1 LSFSSTSQAHGWN
14 RAGQRICPCQLELSR
29 TVAPRGMIWTEYGSD
44 MTRFPFA
51 SALVTGASS
60 GIGAEMAKQLGEA
73 GVPTVLVARRGDRLQ
88 EIADRYDG
96 FSMIEADL
104 GTESG
109 VEAVMRVVNDSEITI
124 DLVVNNAGFGT
135 SGQFADLDP
144 LRLGDEIDLNV
155 KALTKI
161 SHAALVAMRERGRG
175 YLLNVSS
182 VASFQAAPGL
192 AVYAATKAYVTSL
205 TEALHE
211 EMRGTGVNVSALC
224 PGLTKT
230 EFQERSNTSDYEA
243 TFPNFAWTSVES
255 VASAGLDGVAK
266 NRTIIVP
273 GMLYRGLVATSGVV
287 PRSVARRLS
296 SMASTIRT

>member
-1 LSFSSTSQAHGWN
+1 M
-14 RAGQRICPCQLELSR
+14 RA
-29 TVAPRGMIWTEYGSD
+29 
-44 MTRFPFA
+44 
-51 SALVTGASS
+51 
-60 GIGAEMAKQLGEA
+60 
-73 GVPTVLVARRGDRLQ
+73 
-88 EIADRYDG
+88 
-96 FSMIEADL
+96 
-104 GTESG
+104 
-109 VEAVMRVVNDSEITI
+109 VNDSEITI

-135 SGQFADLDP
+135 SGKFADLDP

-161 SHAALVAMRERGRG
+161 SNAALVAMRERGRG

-230 EFQERSNTSDYEA
+230 EFQERSNTSEYEA
-243 TFPNFAWTSVES
+243 TFPNFAWTSVAS

>member
-1 LSFSSTSQAHGWN
+1 MA
-14 RAGQRICPCQLELSR
+14 
-29 TVAPRGMIWTEYGSD
+29 
-44 MTRFPFA
+44 RFPFA

-60 GIGAEMAKQLGEA
+60 GIGAEMAKQLGDA
-73 GVPTVLVARRGDRLQ
+73 GVPTVLVARRVDRLQ
-88 EIADRYDG
+88 EIAHRYDG
-96 FSMIEADL
+96 FTMIEADL

-109 VEAVMRVVNDSEITI
+109 LAAVMGAVSDSEIAI

-144 LRLGDEIDLNV
+144 GRLGEEIDLNV

-161 SHAALVAMRERGRG
+161 SNAALGAMRERGSG

-182 VASFQAAPGL
+182 VASFQPAPGL

-211 EMRGTGVNVSALC
+211 EMRATGVHVSALC

-230 EFQERSNTSDYEA
+230 EFQERSNTSEYEA
-243 TFPNFAWTSVES
+243 TFPDFAWTSVES
-255 VASAGLDGVAK
+255 VASAGLDGVVK
-266 NRTIIVP
+266 NRAIIVP
-273 GMLYRGLVATSGVV
+273 GALYKGLVATSGVV
-287 PRSVARRLS
+287 PLSGARRLS
-296 SMASTIRT
+296 AMASTIRT

>member
-1 LSFSSTSQAHGWN
+1 MVSRISHFVVFAQVSRPAK
-14 RAGQRICPCQLELSR
+14 RATR
-29 TVAPRGMIWTEYGSD
+29 TDTALDVVWRGYGSL
-44 MTRFPFA
+44 MRRFPFA

-73 GVPTVLVARRGDRLQ
+73 GVPTVLVARRAGRLQ
-88 EIADRYDG
+88 EIADRFDG
-96 FSMIEADL
+96 FSVIEADL
-104 GTESG
+104 GTEVG
-109 VEAVMRVVNDSEITI
+109 VNAVVRAVGSSEHQI

-144 LRLGDEIDLNV
+144 DRLGDEIDLNV
-155 KALTKI
+155 TALTKI
-161 SHAALVAMRERGRG
+161 SSAALAAMRERGSG

-182 VASFQAAPGL
+182 VASFQPAPGL

-211 EMRGTGVNVSALC
+211 EMRGTGVHVSALC

-230 EFQERSNTSDYEA
+230 EFQARSNTSEYEA
-243 TFPNFAWTSVES
+243 TFPDFAWTSVQS

-266 NRTIIVP
+266 NRAIIVP
-273 GMLYRGLVATSGVV
+273 GALYRGLVATSGVV
-287 PRSVARRLS
+287 PRSVTRRLS
-296 SMASTIRT
+296 ALASKIRT